1 MRGMNAS
8 RELRLP
14 PRLYAIAR
22 SILSLRRATVA
33 EIARAVG
40 RREQDI
46 MRDIAELERRKLIT
60 ISRRTYFKVEISERG
75 KKYLRDGLPEEVVLR
90 ELIKNERLHVSNL
103 KELGLDDDEIEI
115 ALGILRMFSAI
126 RIQGGLID
134 LNVTGVQRVKEYIQ
148 SVKRELEQYSL
159 PITLAELPD
168 SIREVRRRGLVLAR
182 EHKEIVVEA
191 TDILTSYSSEL
202 KPGDIVT
209 VISPEIISLET
220 WDSIEFKPFDLTV
233 EPPRCPIVRK
243 HFFTEVLNYM
253 RELMLSLG
261 FEEVKGP
268 HVELELWNF
277 DALFVPQHHPSRR
290 PTDVYIVGTAVNELP
305 KLEHL
310 ISTVGSYHKEYR
322 GYEWDPSRALRLVLR
337 THCTSVSVRTI
348 WERGPGDYRVFTID
362 RVFRPDTP
370 DPTHLMEFHQ
380 LDGIIV
386 GARVSFK
393 DLLQFFREFARGL
406 GLGEVRFKPAYFP
419 FTEPSV
425 EGYVKHLKLGWIEVL
440 PGGMFRRQVL
450 EPLGLRGYNVA
461 AWGIGV
467 DRVAMILLGISDI
480 RDLYTDDVRE
490 IEKAELPRVILGA
503 GSLG

>member
-22 SILSLRRATVA
+22 SILTLRRATVA

-134 LNVTGVQRVKEYIQ
+134 LNVTGVQRVQEYIQ

-348 WERGPGDYRVFTID
+348 WERGPGD
-362 RVFRPDTP
+362 
-370 DPTHLMEFHQ
+370 
-380 LDGIIV
+380 
-386 GARVSFK
+386 
-393 DLLQFFREFARGL
+393 
-406 GLGEVRFKPAYFP
+406 
-419 FTEPSV
+419 
-425 EGYVKHLKLGWIEVL
+425 
-440 PGGMFRRQVL
+440 
-450 EPLGLRGYNVA
+450 
-461 AWGIGV
+461 
-467 DRVAMILLGISDI
+467 
-480 RDLYTDDVRE
+480 
-490 IEKAELPRVILGA
+490 
-503 GSLG
+503 